1 MHSNWFI
8 LMLSDRCIRDSFYLV
23 LYLLEMYSLGY
34 ELKCQKLIH
43 KRLSLTISRPS
54 ALLPSCYS
62 LIWQDISALFCV
74 ACMPY
79 MMESNVP
86 PISFFF
92 ISVDLHRFFFHVQRL
107 KVYPN

>member
-34 ELKCQKLIH
+34 EWKCQKLIH

-54 ALLPSCYS
+54 ALLPSSYS

-92 ISVDLHRFFFHVQRL
+92 LSLLICIDFFSMYRG
-107 KVYPN
+107 